1 MNEAAR
7 MAWLRI
13 VLKLLS
19 LGFLAAFIPW
29 ITLIL
34 LDAPILAP
42 KMSIEPIQPPLYP
55 VTSAPGAVAASRAAG
70 TSFAETLNAAKPA
83 DAKPA
88 DPVPL
93 EPGPS
98 DDALTAVQV
107 AAQAYE
113 VLKRS
118 GRELRFETADGVMR
132 IEVYDG
138 LGRLVRSIPPN
149 EALALAVGESSWQ
162 A

>member
-1 MNEAAR
+1 VTLAERSMERASRWSKDAGGPIAAP
-7 MAWLRI
+7 A
-13 VLKLLS
+13 
-19 LGFLAAFIPW
+19 
-29 ITLIL
+29 
-34 LDAPILAP
+34 
-42 KMSIEPIQPPLYP
+42 MSIEPIQPPLYP

-83 DAKPA
+83 E
-88 DPVPL
+88 PVTL
-93 EPGPS
+93 EPGPTE
-98 DDALTAVQV
+98 DALAAVQV

-118 GRELRFETADGVMR
+118 GRELRFASNDGVMR

-138 LGRLVRSIPPN
+138 LGRLVRTIPPN
-149 EALALAVGESSWQ
+149 EALAMAVGEGSWQ

>member
-1 MNEAAR
+1 VILAERPMERAAR
-7 MAWLRI
+7 WSKDA
-13 VLKLLS
+13 
-19 LGFLAAFIPW
+19 G
-29 ITLIL
+29 
-34 LDAPILAP
+34 APIAAP
-42 KMSIEPIQPPLYP
+42 AMSIEPIQPPRYP

-70 TSFAETLNAAKPA
+70 TTFAETLSAATPA
-83 DAKPA
+83 E
-88 DPVPL
+88 PVKL
-93 EPGPS
+93 EPGPTE
-98 DDALTAVQV
+98 DALTAVQV

-138 LGRLVRSIPPN
+138 LGRLVRTIPPN
-149 EALALAVGESSWQ
+149 EALALAVGEASWQ